1 MKLSDSFSIEEMTRT
16 DVRKLLESN
25 RKEAESDKVIKAN
38 LTRVCKELLEP
49 IRELFKQTIK
59 VNSGY
64 RGTELNEL
72 VGGSKTSQHCRGEAA
87 DIVIGDIDT
96 SEEQIAAI
104 KRIVKEL
111 PNLKFGQLLQEH
123 GCIHISLGT
132 KKEIAFYDVKTKTKK
147 PISLD

>member
-1 MKLSDSFSIEEMTRT
+1 MKLSDNFSLEELTRT
-16 DVRKLLESN
+16 DVRKLLEAN
-25 RKEAESDKVIKAN
+25 RQEAECNEIIKGN

-49 IRELFKQTIK
+49 LRELFKKPIK

-72 VGGSKTSQHCRGEAA
+72 VGGSKTSQHCNGEAA

-96 SEEQIAAI
+96 PEEQIEAI
-104 KRIVKEL
+104 KKIVKEL
-111 PNLKFGQLLQEH
+111 PDFKFGQLLQEH

-132 KKEIAFYDVKTKTKK
+132 KKEIAYYDVTTKKKK
-147 PISLD
+147 PIQF